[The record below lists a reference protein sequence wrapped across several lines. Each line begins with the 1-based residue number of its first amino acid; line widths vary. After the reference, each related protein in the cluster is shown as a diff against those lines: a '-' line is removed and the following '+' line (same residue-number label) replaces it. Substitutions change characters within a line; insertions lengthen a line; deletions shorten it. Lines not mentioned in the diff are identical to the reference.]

1 MTTVLLL
8 RHGQSTANADGI
20 LAGWTPGVE
29 LDDLG
34 REQAADVAQRLK
46 EVRISAILTSPL
58 ERCRQT
64 AETVKALRR
73 RDLPLHTEVGLA
85 ECRYGDWT
93 GQALEILAKEP
104 LWETIQNHP
113 SGVTFPGG
121 ESLAG
126 MQSRAI
132 AAVRNWNRRLGQ
144 AATYV
149 AVTHGDVI
157 KSLLADALGM
167 HLDLFQRLRVDPCSI
182 SAIHYTPER
191 TYVARINDVGGD
203 LSMFSPRR
211 VNPADGPRHGVV
223 GGEVRD

>member
-8 RHGQSTANADGI
+8 RHGQSTANAEGI
-20 LAGWTPGVE
+20 LAGWMPGVE
-29 LDDLG
+29 LDEVG
-34 REQAADVAQRLK
+34 WEQAESVARRLT

-64 AETVKALRR
+64 AEAIKAQRR
-73 RDLPLHTEVGLA
+73 KDLPLHTEVGLA

-93 GQALEILAKEP
+93 GQPLEVLAKEP
-104 LWETIQNHP
+104 LWDTVQNHP
-113 SGVTFPGG
+113 SGVMFPEG

-132 AAVRNWNRRLGQ
+132 KAVRQWNRRLGPK
-144 AATYV
+144 ATYV

-167 HLDLFQRLRVDPCSI
+167 HLDLFQRIRVDPCSI
-182 SAIHYTPER
+182 SAIHYTEER
-191 TYVARINDVGGD
+191 TYVARVNDVGGD
-203 LSMFSPRR
+203 LSMFSP
-211 VNPADGPRHGVV
+211 PRSKNRGTPTHGVV
-223 GGEVRD
+223 GGETPG